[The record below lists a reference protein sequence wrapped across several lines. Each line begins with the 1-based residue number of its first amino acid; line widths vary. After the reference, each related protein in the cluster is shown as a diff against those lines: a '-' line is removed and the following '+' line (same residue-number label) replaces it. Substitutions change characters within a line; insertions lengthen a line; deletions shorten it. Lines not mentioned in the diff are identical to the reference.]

1 MTQHDY
7 DQKPNITV
15 VGVGGAGGNAVNNMI
30 ESKLE
35 GVDFVVAN
43 TDAQALKHSLCQN
56 RVQLGTGLGAG
67 AVADVGRQAAEDSA
81 EDIRK
86 CLEGANMAFITA
98 GMGGGTGT
106 GAAPVVARVAKEMGI
121 LTIGVVTKPFHFE
134 GGHRMRSAEK
144 GIEALE
150 GNVDTMIMI
159 PNQNLFRVC
168 DANTTFADA
177 FKMADSVLH
186 SGVRSVTDLIVMP
199 GLINLDFAD
208 IRSVM
213 RDMGKAMMGM
223 GEASGEE
230 RATKAAQAAI
240 TNPLLDDVSMQGA
253 QGVLINITGGMDMT
267 LFEVDEVA
275 NRIREE
281 VDPDAQIIFGSAFD
295 EKLEGTLRVS
305 VVATGFDRETHQRR
319 RKAAEEQAAQMKRAN
334 AAPNPFTVIAGDSA
348 AMSEPES
355 ETPTEEKPADDL
367 TPDWL
372 KPVADAPVE
381 EEAPANALASL
392 SSGELEDEPE
402 EEPAAETQAEV
413 EAEEVTE
420 DEPLVEETMV
430 QATAAQE
437 ADAENGE
444 ADSEVSAAV
453 AFAEPETE
461 EAAASEDRDLAEDVA
476 DWLNSASVDSQ
487 PAKEETSLQ
496 SETASAETA
505 SSGDS
510 DDLVASLSKIF
521 SEQGGA
527 PKSASQAQNG
537 QEASNAKNGV
547 DVSSIFLDPVD
558 ETVSDEAVKAEDAA
572 AQASEV
578 VSEDDSG
585 EDAGQE
591 MGESEGANSGVETLR
606 PAVASSEP
614 AVNGEEAE
622 TAEAAGSDDVA
633 IEDDEEDEGE
643 EETPE
648 RAVGFFSG
656 LRRGFGKPSRDEQTG
671 KAVLE
676 RLRGCQRLNTG
687 EA

>member
-1 MTQHDY
+1 MSQHDY

-15 VGVGGAGGNAVNNMI
+15 VGIGGAGGNAVNNMI

-43 TDAQALKHSLCQN
+43 TDAQALKHSLCEN

-106 GAAPVVARVAKEMGI
+106 GAAPVVARIAKEMGI
-121 LTIGVVTKPFHFE
+121 LTIGVVTKPFQFE
-134 GGHRMRSAEK
+134 GSHRMRSAEK
-144 GIEALE
+144 GIETLE

-223 GEASGEE
+223 GEGSGED

-281 VDPDAQIIFGSAFD
+281 VDPEAQIIFGSAFD
-295 EKLEGTLRVS
+295 ETMEGSLRVS
-305 VVATGFDRETHQRR
+305 VVATGFDREAHLRR
-319 RKAAEEQAAQMKRAN
+319 QKAVQEDAAKREEKGSGH
-334 AAPNPFTVIAGDSA
+334 PFTVVAGDKSHDEKQA
-348 AMSEPES
+348 EASSVEPAEDGDM
-355 ETPTEEKPADDL
+355 A
-367 TPDWL
+367 PDWL
-372 KPVADAPVE
+372 KPVADDDEPG
-381 EEAPANALASL
+381 NALADLKAS
-392 SSGELEDEPE
+392 EPE
-402 EEPAAETQAEV
+402 EETAKQEPEVAEEAEPAAEETKV
-413 EAEEVTE
+413 EAE
-420 DEPLVEETMV
+420 
-430 QATAAQE
+430 
-437 ADAENGE
+437 
-444 ADSEVSAAV
+444 AAV
-453 AFAEPETE
+453 TAEPETAGPEDEEEEDSVPLAADASTSVDEDLVEDVTNWITKAYIEGDATGPQAGSGATDSGATDSDATDSGAE
-461 EAAASEDRDLAEDVA
+461 EAPVAAAGSEGGSDEVA
-476 DWLNSASVDSQ
+476 
-487 PAKEETSLQ
+487 
-496 SETASAETA
+496 
-505 SSGDS
+505 
-510 DDLVASLSKIF
+510 ASLSKIWN
-521 SEQGGA
+521 EQGSSKKGESEA
-527 PKSASQAQNG
+527 VNGHNGQNG
-537 QEASNAKNGV
+537 TASGA
-547 DVSSIFLDPVD
+547 DVSSIFLDGSAEEEESKTEASGDD
-558 ETVSDEAVKAEDAA
+558 E
-572 AQASEV
+572 
-578 VSEDDSG
+578 
-585 EDAGQE
+585 
-591 MGESEGANSGVETLR
+591 
-606 PAVASSEP
+606 SSESL
-614 AVNGEEAE
+614 
-622 TAEAAGSDDVA
+622 EAADDKGNVEADAKSDADRSDDDEGQGPSGHNGADESDDVS
-633 IEDDEEDEGE
+633 IEDDDEEDVAEV
-643 EETPE
+643 PQ
-648 RAVGFFSG
+648 RASGFFSG
-656 LRRGFGKPSRDEQTG
+656 LRRGFNKPSRDEQTG

>member
-1 MTQHDY
+1 MSQHDY

-15 VGVGGAGGNAVNNMI
+15 VGIGGAGGNAVNNMI

-43 TDAQALKHSLCQN
+43 TDAQALKHSLCEN

-106 GAAPVVARVAKEMGI
+106 GAAPVVARIAKEMGI
-121 LTIGVVTKPFHFE
+121 LTIGVVTKPFQFE
-134 GGHRMRSAEK
+134 GSHRMRSAEK
-144 GIEALE
+144 GIETLE

-223 GEASGEE
+223 GEGSGED

-281 VDPDAQIIFGSAFD
+281 VDPEAQIIFGSAFD
-295 EKLEGTLRVS
+295 ETMEGSLRVS
-305 VVATGFDRETHQRR
+305 VVATGFDREAHLRR
-319 RKAAEEQAAQMKRAN
+319 QKAVQEDAAKREEKGSGH
-334 AAPNPFTVIAGDSA
+334 PFTVVAGDKSHDEKQA
-348 AMSEPES
+348 EASSVEPAEDGDM
-355 ETPTEEKPADDL
+355 A
-367 TPDWL
+367 PDWL
-372 KPVADAPVE
+372 KPVADDDEPG
-381 EEAPANALASL
+381 NALADLKAS
-392 SSGELEDEPE
+392 EPE
-402 EEPAAETQAEV
+402 EETAKQEPAVAEEAEPAAEETKV
-413 EAEEVTE
+413 EAE
-420 DEPLVEETMV
+420 
-430 QATAAQE
+430 
-437 ADAENGE
+437 
-444 ADSEVSAAV
+444 AAV
-453 AFAEPETE
+453 TAEPETAGPEDEEEEDSVPLAADASTSVDEDLVEDVTNWITKAYIEGDATGPQAGSGATDSGATDSDATDSGAE
-461 EAAASEDRDLAEDVA
+461 EAPVAAAGSEGGSDEVA
-476 DWLNSASVDSQ
+476 
-487 PAKEETSLQ
+487 
-496 SETASAETA
+496 
-505 SSGDS
+505 
-510 DDLVASLSKIF
+510 ASLSKIWN
-521 SEQGGA
+521 EQGSSKKGESEA
-527 PKSASQAQNG
+527 VNGHNGQNG
-537 QEASNAKNGV
+537 TASGA
-547 DVSSIFLDPVD
+547 DVSSIFLEGSAEEEESKTEASGDD
-558 ETVSDEAVKAEDAA
+558 E
-572 AQASEV
+572 
-578 VSEDDSG
+578 
-585 EDAGQE
+585 
-591 MGESEGANSGVETLR
+591 
-606 PAVASSEP
+606 SSESL
-614 AVNGEEAE
+614 
-622 TAEAAGSDDVA
+622 EAADDKGNVEADAKSDADRSDDDEGQGPSGHNGADESDDVS
-633 IEDDEEDEGE
+633 IEDDDEEDVAEV
-643 EETPE
+643 PQ
-648 RAVGFFSG
+648 RASGFFSG
-656 LRRGFGKPSRDEQTG
+656 LRRGFNKPSRDEQTG